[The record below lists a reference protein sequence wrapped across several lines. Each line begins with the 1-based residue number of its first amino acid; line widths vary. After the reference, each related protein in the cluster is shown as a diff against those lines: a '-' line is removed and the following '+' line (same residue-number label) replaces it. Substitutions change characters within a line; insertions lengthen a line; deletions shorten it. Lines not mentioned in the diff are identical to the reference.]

1 MATFIDFILDAENYL
16 SNYINRVE
24 EAIAMTKMYME
35 VQSNLATVTSQ
46 QASRQVIRS
55 SENTTRA
62 QEKETN
68 KNVRLQLPASTDN
81 KIPVVYGRTTL
92 GGKLVDAEVNTITF
106 NDGSTG
112 SQLELCYTICM
123 TTGTKIDGTP
133 GEITF
138 KNIYWDN
145 QLVYFQEDGVTVLKL
160 EDDTGTTPFDGTGN
174 FDERVS
180 GKIQIFCYNDG
191 STDQTYPTGGAF
203 EPGEDSSGLGDNLE
217 LDARNVMTNWTV
229 NHFMASQVFVCIK
242 ILFDPQAGL
251 NRLPNLLFDI
261 DNSIKLPGDVL
272 YDYMTNNIYGA
283 GIPEA
288 NIKVTAS

>member
-46 QASRQVIRS
+46 QASRQVIRN
-55 SENTTRA
+55 SENTTQA
-62 QEKETN
+62 QQKETN

-81 KIPVVYGRTTL
+81 KVPVVYGRTTL
-92 GGKLVDAEVNTITF
+92 GGKLVDAEL
-106 NDGSTG
+106 
-112 SQLELCYTICM
+112 SQNNQQLDLCYVICM
-123 TTGTKIDGTP
+123 ETGTKIDGTE

-145 QLVYFQEDGVTVLKL
+145 QLVYFQENGVDVLKL

-174 FDERVS
+174 MDTRVS
-180 GKIQIFCYNDG
+180 DNGSRIQIFCYNGG
-191 STDQTYPTGGAF
+191 SESQTYPTGGAF
-203 EPGEDSSGLGDNLE
+203 ETAGDSSGLGDNLE
-217 LDARNVMTNWTV
+217 ADARNVMAGWTI
-229 NHFMASQVFVCIK
+229 NHYMSEMVFVVVR
-242 ILFDPQAGL
+242 ILFDPQAGT
-251 NRLPNLLFDI
+251 NRLPNLLFDM

-283 GIPEA
+283 GLPEA
-288 NIKVTAS
+288 NIKVLAS

>member
-68 KNVRLQLPASTDN
+68 KNVRLQLKASTDN
-81 KIPVVYGRTTL
+81 KIPVIYGRTTL
-92 GGKLVDAEVNTITF
+92 GGKLIDAELSQNNGQLDLCYVICME
-106 NDGSTG
+106 TG
-112 SQLELCYTICM
+112 S
-123 TTGTKIDGTP
+123 KIDGTP

-145 QLVYFQEDGVTVLKL
+145 QKVYFQENGVDVLKL

-174 FDERVS
+174 MDTRVS
-180 GKIQIFCYNDG
+180 DAQGGSRIQIFCYNGG
-191 STDQTYPTGGAF
+191 SSSQTYPTGGAF
-203 EPGEDSSGLGDNLE
+203 PTAGDSSGLGDNLE
-217 LDARNVMTNWTV
+217 ADARNVMAGWTI
-229 NHFMASQVFVCIK
+229 NHYMTEMVFVVVR
-242 ILFDPQAGL
+242 ILFDPQAGT
-251 NRLPNLLFDI
+251 NRLPNLLFDM

-288 NIKVTAS
+288 NIKVLAS